1 VFRVSRTARSS
12 CGTHTAAQS
21 KTSSRRW
28 RRLTDTPHQARQTQ
42 RHSCFQRG
50 SGWCWLV
57 DTSRLCWTADQ
68 TGTRQTQGQTP
79 APAQMTGVLHA
90 DVTRAGRAL
99 HEGSPLGHQAT
110 APCSARQSMA
120 STCSA
125 TSQTTKTTTPPA
137 RSREAGQA
145 HSQSSRPS
153 SDRTQCVPRRGH
165 QQAAALRPARNRLMR
180 HQRRHQTQ
188 QRRRLRRPRMQ
199 ERCRSGSLGPT
210 PAPPTMVMEHIKTPV
225 HALSPFLPLEVVRLD
240 LEINHRRPR

>member
-42 RHSCFQRG
+42 RHSCSQRG

-68 TGTRQTQGQTP
+68 TGTRQTQSQTP

-99 HEGSPLGHQAT
+99 HEGSPLGHQTT
-110 APCSARQSMA
+110 APCSARHSMA
-120 STCSA
+120 STCSP
-125 TSQTTKTTTPPA
+125 TSQTTTTTTPPA

-153 SDRTQCVPRRGH
+153 SDRTQCVPR
-165 QQAAALRPARNRLMR
+165 LTR

-188 QRRRLRRPRMQ
+188 QWRRRRRLRMPG
-199 ERCRSGSLGPT
+199 RCRSGSLGPT
-210 PAPPTMVMEHIKTPV
+210 PAPPTMVMEHINTPV
-225 HALSPFLPLEVVRLD
+225 HALSPFPPLEVVRLD